1 MCRFINIYQFLSEL
15 VQMNLILVYKVNKT
29 VKWLAQKPWSKA
41 LFPAQEN
48 TFSSSILQMT
58 QNKVYWKEH
67 SPHLTNSFS
76 DLYDGN
82 LSTNMESL
90 PHFPASISH
99 LFSVFISVSEKV
111 TEYTSTFTNIFKN
124 EYRTMRSAL
133 WLFMSNDLDDN

>member
-1 MCRFINIYQFLSEL
+1 MYHFINIYQFLSEL
-15 VQMNLILVYKVNKT
+15 GQMNLILVYKANKT

-48 TFSSSILQMT
+48 TFSSSVLQMT

-76 DLYDGN
+76 DLYDDN

-90 PHFPASISH
+90 PTFSSINFSPI
-99 LFSVFISVSEKV
+99 FSVHFCFRESHWIYLNLYKH
-111 TEYTSTFTNIFKN
+111 F
-124 EYRTMRSAL
+124 
-133 WLFMSNDLDDN
+133 